1 MSRIGPEL
9 PEFSVVVVVVKA
21 CHSSRGRVAECSES
35 ITDRNSLI
43 HMAEGP
49 KATLTTLQPAS
60 SPAMKLSRLLLAS
73 ALLSG
78 PLAAVPIGAH
88 ADSWKDE
95 SGSGYDHKHHG
106 GNYKEEYWDGAC
118 KVERKW
124 KGNGE
129 YKEKSKCKGGYVTQP
144 PAVIYQPVPAVVI
157 SPQVV
162 IGQ

>member
-1 MSRIGPEL
+1 M
-9 PEFSVVVVVVKA
+9 
-21 CHSSRGRVAECSES
+21 S

-73 ALLSG
+73 ALLSV
-78 PLAAVPIGAH
+78 PLAVVSLGAR
-88 ADSWKDE
+88 ADSWK
-95 SGSGYDHKHHG
+95 KHG
-106 GNYKEEYWDGAC
+106 GDYKEEYWDGGC

-124 KGNGE
+124 KGKGE

-157 SPQVV
+157 SPRVV